1 MLPASTDTKAILKQ
15 FRDIRQYDTG
25 GMTVV
30 FSTYQSIERIS
41 EAQKEL
47 LACGYPE
54 FDLIICDEAHR
65 TTGVTLKDDTDESN
79 FVKVHNNDFIRAKKR
94 LYMTATPKL
103 YGDNAKSKADE
114 IDAVL
119 CSMDDENLYGQEIY
133 RIGFAE
139 AVRNG
144 LLCDYKVLI
153 LTVSESEVPQAVQS
167 MIMENEFKEIDT
179 TDAAKLVGCIN
190 ALSKQ
195 IIGDADLLKNS
206 DPTPMHR
213 AVAFCQTIAVSK
225 EITAAFMETQ
235 RELTPSE
242 RETMV
247 TVNSDHI
254 DGSMNAGLRE
264 EKLNWLKHGNEAANE
279 CRILTNVRCLSEG
292 VDVPS
297 LDAVMFLSP
306 RNSQIEV
313 VQSVGRVM
321 RIAEGKKYGY
331 IIIPVVVPS
340 YVEADVALDKNESF
354 KTVWE
359 VLQALRAHDDK
370 FQAEINKIELNRANS
385 NKILIGRPA
394 RGNSEFGDDFGNNR
408 VNSANAE
415 IVRQMTL
422 AFEDMQSVIYGKIV
436 KKVGEKRYWEQWARD
451 VAQIAERHIEQIKRL
466 IAEGGKAMQAFNSFL
481 TGLRKN
487 INPSVT
493 ESDAI
498 EMLSQHIITKP
509 VFEALFENYS
519 FVNNNPISQ
528 SMQKV
533 MELLED
539 QITEEENKQMERFY
553 ESVRMRAEK
562 IDNAEGKQKVIIELY
577 DKFFKT
583 AFPKVVEKLGIVYT
597 PVEVVDFINSS
608 VDYILQKEFG
618 RTLSDENVHILDP
631 FTGTGTFITRL
642 LQSGLI
648 SSEALERKY
657 TREIHANEI
666 VLLAYYIASINIEN
680 TYHDLKPGNYRSF
693 EGICLTDTFQL
704 GEKISAENLYS
715 EQFPTNS
722 QRVIEQKKKPITVII
737 GNPPYS
743 AKQKNAND
751 NAKNEYYHK
760 LDEDVSNTYAAA
772 STANNKNSLH
782 DSYIKAFRWAS
793 SRLNEREGGVI
804 GFITNSG
811 WIDGNAQDGM
821 RKCLEKEF
829 SAIYIF
835 NLRGAIR
842 SRSGD
847 MAKREGQNV
856 FDIMTGVAITILV
869 KKPKAKGEKAC
880 IFYHDIGD
888 YLSRNEKLTIIQN
901 LTHIGNPQMQ
911 WAPVYP
917 NEHGDWL
924 NKRNEIF
931 KLYIPLGNKEDKKDK
946 KTFFIPYYS
955 RGIAT
960 CRDAWSYNSSIDSL
974 RTNIYATISFYN
986 ELRSNNITYTS
997 EIALDSTQISWSD
1010 GLKFSFNKNKKIEI
1024 NNDCYIEALYRP
1036 FFKQQFYYH
1045 RDLIE
1050 RVYQIPKLFPT
1061 PKHQNLV
1068 ICVSGLGG
1076 TKESSVYIS
1085 DYIVDLNCLDAGTQ
1099 CFPLYWYDDS
1109 TADIADLFSTS
1120 QNDVDRYT
1128 RRDGITDWILST
1140 ARKQYGSKVTK
1151 EDIFYYV
1158 YGILHS
1164 PAYRKAFAVDLK
1176 KMLPRLPLV
1185 DNRDDFRAFSAAGR
1199 ALAELHLNY
1208 ETIEPYKDAKVTLAP
1223 NGSINY
1229 RVEKMRFGKNGKE
1242 VDKSTIIY
1250 NNQITISKIPLKAYD
1265 YVLNGKSAIDWIMER
1280 YAVTTDNKSGIRNDP
1295 NDWAAEHND
1304 EKYILNLLLRIITV
1318 SLETCKI
1325 VASLPKLKL
1334 E

>member
-1 MLPASTDTKAILKQ
+1 
-15 FRDIRQYDTG
+15 
-25 GMTVV
+25 
-30 FSTYQSIERIS
+30 
-41 EAQKEL
+41 
-47 LACGYPE
+47 
-54 FDLIICDEAHR
+54 
-65 TTGVTLKDDTDESN
+65 
-79 FVKVHNNDFIRAKKR
+79 
-94 LYMTATPKL
+94 MTATPKL

-264 EKLNWLKHGNEAANE
+264 EKLNWLKQGNEAANE

-608 VDYILQKEFG
+608 VGYILQKEFG

-1208 ETIEPYKDAKVTLAP
+1208 ETIEPYKDAKVTLDP
-1223 NGSINY
+1223 NAYINY